1 MKLYEVFDSVNP
13 PQELRRIFDEAEV
26 LKLSASRK
34 SAGVTVHIESER
46 LLEYRTVRHLEK
58 VLNDQFF
65 KGMVWWPAVR
75 CSEKKHTTTTRF
87 Y

>member
-34 SAGVTVHIESER
+34 SAGVTI
-46 LLEYRTVRHLEK
+46 L
-58 VLNDQFF
+58 Q
-65 KGMVWWPAVR
+65 
-75 CSEKKHTTTTRF
+75 
-87 Y
+87 